1 MRAGLTRATM
11 KPAGSDEMSSS
22 SGGPSTTL
30 GRCRE
35 HLRSTPTNVFRTL
48 AFLPLGSRAAVQ
60 RALAQLIR
68 EGHLVRIGVGVY
80 ARAKRSPLTGNVI
93 PVAPMEVLV
102 PEALALF
109 GVEVRASKAYRDY
122 NEGRTTQVP
131 GQFLIN
137 TGKRRITRRLQFKG
151 RGPGYERG

>member
-1 MRAGLTRATM
+1 
-11 KPAGSDEMSSS
+11 MSSS
-22 SGGPSTTL
+22 NDGPSTTV

-35 HLRSTPTNVFRTL
+35 HLRTTTVNVFRTL

-68 EGHLVRIGVGVY
+68 EGLLVRIGVGVY

-93 PVAPMEVLV
+93 PVAPMEVLA

-109 GVEVRASKAYRDY
+109 GVEVRVSKAYRDY

-137 TGKRRITRRLQFKG
+137 TGNRRITRRLQFKG
-151 RGPGYERG
+151 RGPGYERE